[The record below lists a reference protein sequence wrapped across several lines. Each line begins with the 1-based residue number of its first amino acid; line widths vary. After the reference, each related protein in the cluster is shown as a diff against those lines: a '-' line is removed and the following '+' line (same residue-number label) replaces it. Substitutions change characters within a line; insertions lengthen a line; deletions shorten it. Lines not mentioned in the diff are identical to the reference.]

1 MNSKIHQV
9 FYDDKCYPFKDQERQ
24 VRFPIIGNSFVG
36 ASNITKIR
44 FYIKEIGSVDDT
56 WVANSKLPNGRVGN
70 QILNTKGT
78 ETINGVEEP
87 YVELSLS
94 TFYTQAKGDVY
105 ISLNS
110 FYGGVSI
117 TQNNGVYTITGVPT
131 IQATGSI
138 KLSVYYAT
146 PLQDGDELES
156 ITLSQVLA
164 EVSTKLG
171 KSEGKYLKI
180 VSNITAINGTTY
192 ADYLRSGDIVYSV
205 YNKSFYLLGGTH
217 PSLTYSEI
225 TLELSNEVINSLTT
239 TNLTTTNLV
248 ATNIQIA
255 DFDNFTNANN
265 KSLALYIQEWAD
277 ILDSFIF
284 IMSSASM
291 TLNDTQYNKLVN
303 NDNVK
308 ISYTYNGQNLIFTKI
323 RKNYNNQD
331 LYMCGL
337 RTDEYVGSGA
347 GQYDREKHT
356 YIVLDRNNKTLGVGT
371 DQRTLYLKDQTDA
384 LLDLKADK
392 SDTYTKA
399 QVDSKLAATLHY
411 EGSKTV
417 AQLNALSLGEND
429 TGKFYNVSDSG
440 VLSIGSLE
448 VLAGDNVVWTGSS
461 WDKLTMDLSVYDDKF
476 IAAGFFEVQNYN
488 ENTGEITMVYASDLY
503 DMSYD
508 SNTGIMTIEA
518 N

>member
-1 MNSKIHQV
+1 MNSKILQV

-138 KLSVYYAT
+138 KFSVYYAT

-171 KSEGKYLKI
+171 KSEGKYLK
-180 VSNITAINGTTY
+180 VVNSITQINSTTY
-192 ADYLRSGDIVYSV
+192 QDYLRSGDVV
-205 YNKSFYLLGGTH
+205 WAKSQAQFYLIGGTY
-217 PSLTYSEI
+217 PSLNYSNI
-225 TLELSNEVINSLTT
+225 TIDLDDATINALTT
-239 TNLTTTNLV
+239 TSITTNSISVANFSDIYDRNAEQYLPDYIAELADLLDQFVFTMTGSTMNLTD
-248 ATNIQIA
+248 A
-255 DFDNFTNANN
+255 
-265 KSLALYIQEWAD
+265 
-277 ILDSFIF
+277 
-284 IMSSASM
+284 
-291 TLNDTQYNKLVN
+291 QYNKLVG
-303 NDNVK
+303 NDN
-308 ISYTYNGQNLIFTKI
+308 IRIAYTYNGHNLLFEKI

-331 LYMCGL
+331 LYKSTY
-337 RTDEYVGSGA
+337 RFKEDVGSGA
-347 GQYDREKHT
+347 GQYTRERYA
-356 YIVLDRNNKTLGVGT
+356 YIVLDRTNKRLGAGL
-371 DQRTLYLKDQTDA
+371 DQFDLYNKSQTDA

-440 VLSIGSLE
+440 VLSIGSIE

-461 WDKLTMDLSVYDDKF
+461 WDKLTMDLSAYDDKF
-476 IAAGFFEVQNYN
+476 IAAGFFEVQDYN
-488 ENTGEITMVYASDLY
+488 ENTGEITFVYASDLY
-503 DMSYD
+503 NMSYD
-508 SNTGIMTIEA
+508 TSTGVLTITA
-518 N
+518 S

>member
-1 MNSKIHQV
+1 MNSKILQV

-138 KLSVYYAT
+138 KFSVYYAT

-171 KSEGKYLKI
+171 KSEGKYLKV
-180 VSNITAINGTTY
+180 VSSITQINSTTY
-192 ADYLRSGDIVYSV
+192 QDYLRSGDVV
-205 YNKSFYLLGGTH
+205 WAKSQAQFYLIGGTY
-217 PSLTYSEI
+217 PSLNYSNI
-225 TLELSNEVINSLTT
+225 TIDLDDATITALTT
-239 TNLTTTNLV
+239 TSITTNSISV
-248 ATNIQIA
+248 ANFSDIYDRNAEQDLPDYINELA
-255 DFDNFTNANN
+255 DLLDQFVFT
-265 KSLALYIQEWAD
+265 
-277 ILDSFIF
+277 
-284 IMSSASM
+284 MTGSSMDLTDA
-291 TLNDTQYNKLVN
+291 QYNRLVG
-303 NDNVK
+303 NDN
-308 ISYTYNGQNLIFTKI
+308 IRIAYTYNGHNLFFEKI

-331 LYMCGL
+331 LYKSTY
-337 RTDEYVGSGA
+337 RFKEDVGSGA
-347 GQYDREKHT
+347 GQYTRERYA
-356 YIVLDRNNKTLGVGT
+356 YIVLDRTNKRLGAGL
-371 DQRTLYLKDQTDA
+371 DQFDLYNKSQADS

-476 IAAGFFEVQNYN
+476 IAAGFFSVEDYN

-508 SNTGIMTIEA
+508 SNTGILNITA
-518 N
+518 Q

>member
-1 MNSKIHQV
+1 MNSKILQV

-44 FYIKEIGSVDDT
+44 FYIKEIGSVDYT

-117 TQNNGVYTITGVPT
+117 TQNNGVYTIIGVPT

-138 KLSVYYAT
+138 KFSVYYAT

-171 KSEGKYLKI
+171 KSEGKYLK
-180 VSNITAINGTTY
+180 VVGSITQINSTDY
-192 ADYLRSGDIVYSV
+192 QDYLRSGDVV
-205 YNKSFYLLGGTH
+205 WAKSQAQFYLIGGTY
-217 PSLTYSEI
+217 PSLNYSNI
-225 TLELSNEVINSLTT
+225 TIDLDDATINALTT
-239 TNLTTTNLV
+239 TSITTNSISV
-248 ATNIQIA
+248 
-255 DFDNFTNANN
+255 DNFSDIYDRNAEQDLPDYINELADLLDQFVFTMTSNPMDLNETQFAKLRDNDNLRIVYTYGSKTFLFSKERKNSGNHVYTTQFREDEVLTDGSGRQYTQIKYMGISLDLVN
-265 KSLALYIQEWAD
+265 KRLGAAYVLSKD
-277 ILDSFIF
+277 F
-284 IMSSASM
+284 
-291 TLNDTQYNKLVN
+291 YNK
-303 NDNVK
+303 D
-308 ISYTYNGQNLIFTKI
+308 QA
-323 RKNYNNQD
+323 D
-331 LYMCGL
+331 
-337 RTDEYVGSGA
+337 
-347 GQYDREKHT
+347 
-356 YIVLDRNNKTLGVGT
+356 TL
-371 DQRTLYLKDQTDA
+371 LN
-384 LLDLKADK
+384 LKADK

-429 TGKFYNVSDSG
+429 TGKFYNVSDRG

>member
-1 MNSKIHQV
+1 MNSKILQV

-138 KLSVYYAT
+138 KFSVYYAT

-171 KSEGKYLKI
+171 KSEGKYLK
-180 VSNITAINGTTY
+180 VVNSITQINSTTY
-192 ADYLRSGDIVYSV
+192 QDYLRSGDVV
-205 YNKSFYLLGGTH
+205 WAKSQAQFYLIGGTY
-217 PSLTYSEI
+217 PSLNYSNI
-225 TLELSNEVINSLTT
+225 TIDLDDATINALTT
-239 TNLTTTNLV
+239 TSITTNSISVANFSDIYDRNAEQYLPDYIAELADLLDQFVFTMTGSTMNLTD
-248 ATNIQIA
+248 A
-255 DFDNFTNANN
+255 
-265 KSLALYIQEWAD
+265 
-277 ILDSFIF
+277 
-284 IMSSASM
+284 
-291 TLNDTQYNKLVN
+291 QYNKLVG
-303 NDNVK
+303 NDN
-308 ISYTYNGQNLIFTKI
+308 IRIAYTYNGHNLLFEKI

-331 LYMCGL
+331 LYKSTY
-337 RTDEYVGSGA
+337 RFKEDVGSGA
-347 GQYDREKHT
+347 GQYTRERYA
-356 YIVLDRNNKTLGVGT
+356 YIVLDRTNKRLGAGL
-371 DQRTLYLKDQTDA
+371 DQFDLYNKSQTDA

-461 WDKLTMDLSVYDDKF
+461 WDKLTMDLSAYDDKF
-476 IAAGFFEVQNYN
+476 IAAGFFEVQDYN
-488 ENTGEITMVYASDLY
+488 ENTGEITFVYASDLY
-503 DMSYD
+503 NMSYD
-508 SNTGIMTIEA
+508 TSTGVLTITA
-518 N
+518 S